1 MGGHAMQSV
10 LEFFQSDASLII
22 ALVLVV
28 TMAALSIAA
37 IWSRRN
43 RADIVNNRGIFDHK
57 L

>member
-1 MGGHAMQSV
+1 MQSV
-10 LEFFQSDASLII
+10 SELLQSDAGLIV

-28 TMAALSIAA
+28 TIAALSIVA

-43 RADIVNNRGIFDHK
+43 RADVADNRGVFDHK

>member
-1 MGGHAMQSV
+1 MGEHAMQSV
-10 LEFFQSDASLII
+10 SELLQSDAGLIV

-28 TMAALSIAA
+28 TIAALSIVA

-43 RADIVNNRGIFDHK
+43 RADVADNRGIFDHK